1 MDAKALA
8 EKIDSRLNLV
18 SNLSDKDIFIA
29 ASSTIK
35 SLLLEIEDLEV
46 DNRGLQDEVR
56 DLEYEHIARELQDF
70 DMTEIIEHV
79 KSDGTV
85 ISDTLEF
92 VRELRQTIDQG
103 DKTHL
108 EILLGRLENI
118 AFLCEKSNDS
128 PTAYFNI

>member
-1 MDAKALA
+1 MDAKVLA
-8 EKIDSRLNLV
+8 EKIDARLNLV
-18 SNLSDKDIFIA
+18 SNISDKDIFMA

-46 DNRGLQDEVR
+46 DNRRLQD
-56 DLEYEHIARELQDF
+56 DLLDLGCEHVPCELQDF
-70 DMTEIIEHV
+70 DMNQIIEHV
-79 KSDGTV
+79 RSDGTV

-108 EILLGRLENI
+108 EILLGRLEYS
-118 AFLCEKSNDS
+118 LLM
-128 PTAYFNI
+128 

>member
-18 SNLSDKDIFIA
+18 SNISDKDIFIA

-46 DNRGLQDEVR
+46 DNRKLQDDLR
-56 DLEYEHIARELQDF
+56 DLEHEHIACELQNF
-70 DMTEIIEHV
+70 EMAEIIEHV
-79 KSDGTV
+79 KNDGTV
-85 ISDTLEF
+85 ISDALEF

-108 EILLGRLENI
+108 EILLGRLEYS
-118 AFLCEKSNDS
+118 LLM
-128 PTAYFNI
+128 